1 MRVFGDELRASGAKV
16 QSLGN
21 RFPLTLGPP
30 LLHFS
35 FEHPE
40 TALT

>member
-30 LLHFS
+30 YYISVSNIPGQH
-35 FEHPE
+35 
-40 TALT
+40 